1 VRNVNPI
8 LNYLD
13 NGKFLSSLYGD
24 ALSFS
29 GVDLQEIK
37 FGWDGPIA
45 RFVFCLKD
53 FPASPPE
60 KWREFNTVQVELS
73 LFPLYE
79 IHMTSFGRGNK
90 CNLEIERTESGV
102 LTVTLSGESTAL
114 FKTMSVSV
122 DRVSALLR
130 ES

>member
-1 VRNVNPI
+1 MNPI

-24 ALSFS
+24 ALSFC

-37 FGWDGPIA
+37 LGWDGPIA
-45 RFVFCLKD
+45 RFVLCLKD
-53 FPASPPE
+53 FPTSPPE
-60 KWREFNTVQVELS
+60 KWRGLNTVQVELS

-79 IHMTSFGRGNK
+79 VNMTSFGRGNR
-90 CNLEIERTESGV
+90 CNLDIERTENGV

-130 ES
+130 DS